1 MNKKHVSRKAI
12 QLNPF
17 PYMLTIADS
26 KENTVPVSQNA
37 QHKYSVVFFL
47 VIKRL
52 TEQTHIPI
60 NVYIILFQ

>member
-1 MNKKHVSRKAI
+1 
-12 QLNPF
+12 
-17 PYMLTIADS
+17 MLTIADS
-26 KENTVPVSQNA
+26 KEDTVPVSQNA

-47 VIKRL
+47 VLKRL